1 MPRILE
7 IVLIDF
13 NEYLKGILQQIL
25 ASYKILTELND
36 NPSDLHTMKQEIS
49 KIIGLSLVVKNKLEG
64 KKNQPD
70 SFVTIYKLF
79 SYYIET
85 YDFSREIDILAQ
97 IYYKDSNR
105 LKNLRLLIIDS
116 LNDKHLIEKLQK
128 LLNKR
133 LKIDKVFSLI
143 FFN

>member
-1 MPRILE
+1 M
-7 IVLIDF
+7 IDF

-64 KKNQPD
+64 KKNQSD

-128 LLNKR
+128 ILNE
-133 LKIDKVFSLI
+133 L
-143 FFN
+143 

>member
-1 MPRILE
+1 MSRILE

-49 KIIGLSLVVKNKLEG
+49 KIIGLFLVIKNKLDV
-64 KKNQPD
+64 KKNQSD
-70 SFVTIYKLF
+70 TFVTIHKLF

-85 YDFSREIDILAQ
+85 YDYSREIDNLAQ
-97 IYYKDSNR
+97 IYYKDSDR
-105 LKNLRLLIIDS
+105 LRNLRQMIINS
-116 LNDKHLIEKLQK
+116 LNDRELIEKLQ
-128 LLNKR
+128 LILNK
-133 LKIDKVFSLI
+133 L
-143 FFN
+143 

>member
-13 NEYLKGILQQIL
+13 NEYLKGILQQIV

-64 KKNQPD
+64 KKNQSD

-128 LLNKR
+128 ILNE
-133 LKIDKVFSLI
+133 L
-143 FFN
+143 

>member
-36 NPSDLHTMKQEIS
+36 NPSDLHTMNQEIS

-64 KKNQPD
+64 KKNQSD

-85 YDFSREIDILAQ
+85 YDFSREIDVLAQ
-97 IYYKDSNR
+97 VYYKDSDR

-128 LLNKR
+128 ILNE
-133 LKIDKVFSLI
+133 L
-143 FFN
+143 

>member
-64 KKNQPD
+64 KKNQSD

-128 LLNKR
+128 ILNE
-133 LKIDKVFSLI
+133 L
-143 FFN
+143 

>member
-49 KIIGLSLVVKNKLEG
+49 KIIGLSLVVKNKL
-64 KKNQPD
+64 KKK
-70 SFVTIYKLF
+70 SV
-79 SYYIET
+79 
-85 YDFSREIDILAQ
+85 
-97 IYYKDSNR
+97 
-105 LKNLRLLIIDS
+105 
-116 LNDKHLIEKLQK
+116 
-128 LLNKR
+128 
-133 LKIDKVFSLI
+133 
-143 FFN
+143 

>member
-13 NEYLKGILQQIL
+13 NGYLKGILQQIL

-64 KKNQPD
+64 KKNQSD

-128 LLNKR
+128 ILNE
-133 LKIDKVFSLI
+133 L
-143 FFN
+143 

>member
-1 MPRILE
+1 MFQIYCLSVNCGPKSSNIIIL
-7 IVLIDF
+7 
-13 NEYLKGILQQIL
+13 
-25 ASYKILTELND
+25 
-36 NPSDLHTMKQEIS
+36 
-49 KIIGLSLVVKNKLEG
+49 LSQNKLEG
-64 KKNQPD
+64 KKNQSD

-128 LLNKR
+128 ILNE
-133 LKIDKVFSLI
+133 L
-143 FFN
+143 

>member
-36 NPSDLHTMKQEIS
+36 NPSDLHTTKQEIS
-49 KIIGLSLVVKNKLEG
+49 KIIGLFLVVKNKLEG
-64 KKNQPD
+64 KKNQSD

-79 SYYIET
+79 SYYTET
-85 YDFSREIDILAQ
+85 YDFSREIDVLAQ
-97 IYYKDSNR
+97 VYYKDSNR

-128 LLNKR
+128 ILNE
-133 LKIDKVFSLI
+133 L
-143 FFN
+143 

>member
-1 MPRILE
+1 MSRILE

-64 KKNQPD
+64 KKNQSD

-97 IYYKDSNR
+97 IYYNDPDR

-128 LLNKR
+128 ILNE
-133 LKIDKVFSLI
+133 L
-143 FFN
+143 

>member
-7 IVLIDF
+7 IVLMDF

-49 KIIGLSLVVKNKLEG
+49 KIIGLFLVVKNKLEG
-64 KKNQPD
+64 KKNQSD

-128 LLNKR
+128 ILNE
-133 LKIDKVFSLI
+133 L
-143 FFN
+143 

>member
-7 IVLIDF
+7 IVLIDL

-36 NPSDLHTMKQEIS
+36 EPGDLHIMKQEIS
-49 KIIGLSLVVKNKLEG
+49 KIIGLFLVIKNKLGE
-64 KKNQPD
+64 KNNQSD

-79 SYYIET
+79 SYYTET
-85 YDFSREIDILAQ
+85 YDFSREIDVLAQ
-97 IYYKDSNR
+97 VYYKDSAR

-116 LNDKHLIEKLQK
+116 LNDKHLIEKLQII
-128 LLNKR
+128 LNK
-133 LKIDKVFSLI
+133 L
-143 FFN
+143 

>member
-1 MPRILE
+1 MSLFHQLPRYHVFKQNMI
-7 IVLIDF
+7 IDKSNLNIF
-13 NEYLKGILQQIL
+13 KEGGFEL
-25 ASYKILTELND
+25 SERVTYKILTELND

-64 KKNQPD
+64 KKNQSD

-97 IYYKDSNR
+97 IYFTLQSVHRNAIFLRACRPDQCR
-105 LKNLRLLIIDS
+105 LAA
-116 LNDKHLIEKLQK
+116 
-128 LLNKR
+128 
-133 LKIDKVFSLI
+133 
-143 FFN
+143 

>member
-7 IVLIDF
+7 IVLIAF
-13 NEYLKGILQQIL
+13 NEYLKGILRQIL
-25 ASYKILTELND
+25 ESYKILTELND
-36 NPSDLHTMKQEIS
+36 NPSDLQTMKQEIS

-64 KKNQPD
+64 KKNQSD

-128 LLNKR
+128 
-133 LKIDKVFSLI
+133 I
-143 FFN
+143 FNEL

>member
-1 MPRILE
+1 M
-7 IVLIDF
+7 IDF

-25 ASYKILTELND
+25 SSYKILTELND

-64 KKNQPD
+64 KKNQSD

-128 LLNKR
+128 ILNE
-133 LKIDKVFSLI
+133 L
-143 FFN
+143 

>member
-64 KKNQPD
+64 KKNQSD

-85 YDFSREIDILAQ
+85 YDFSREIDVLAQ
-97 IYYKDSNR
+97 VYYKDSDR
-105 LKNLRLLIIDS
+105 LKNLRLVIIDS
-116 LNDKHLIEKLQK
+116 LNDKQLIEKLQK
-128 LLNKR
+128 ILNE
-133 LKIDKVFSLI
+133 L
-143 FFN
+143 

>member
-1 MPRILE
+1 M
-7 IVLIDF
+7 VDF
-13 NEYLKGILQQIL
+13 NEYLKGILQQIS

-36 NPSDLHTMKQEIS
+36 EPNDLHIMKREIS
-49 KIIGLSLVVKNKLEG
+49 KIIGLFLVTKNKLSE
-64 KKNQPD
+64 KKNQSD

-105 LKNLRLLIIDS
+105 LKNLRLLKNS
-116 LNDKHLIEKLQK
+116 KKY
-128 LLNKR
+128 
-133 LKIDKVFSLI
+133 
-143 FFN
+143 

>member
-25 ASYKILTELND
+25 TSYKILTGLND
-36 NPSDLHTMKQEIS
+36 NPSDIHTMKQEIS
-49 KIIGLSLVVKNKLEG
+49 KIIGLFLVVKNKLEG
-64 KKNQPD
+64 KKNQSD

-85 YDFSREIDILAQ
+85 YDFSREIDVLTQ
-97 IYYKDSNR
+97 IYYKDSDR
-105 LKNLRLLIIDS
+105 LKNLRMLIIDS
-116 LNDKHLIEKLQK
+116 LNDKHLIEKLQTI
-128 LLNKR
+128 LNK
-133 LKIDKVFSLI
+133 L
-143 FFN
+143 